1 MKLVDGS
8 KICLVILGLILL
20 CPNVGQAVEVPIF
33 YNHPTVYENVDGGHI
48 KIRQGSIERLNP
60 NGTRDTIVSGLDRPH
75 GIALDVRGNLY
86 YGDFMLGV
94 LAFELFKHS
103 PDGTITN
110 LGQVLDIPA
119 GNISIS
125 SWGGDLTV
133 NSSGDV
139 FFNHPTVYERIDGK
153 YITIRQGSIEKL
165 NPNGTIDTI
174 VSGLDRPSGIALDTM
189 GNLYFGD
196 VKFGPLNFE
205 LFKLS
210 TDGKVSSIGQVLVIP
225 EGPISIGIWGG
236 DLAIGPLGDIFYNHP
251 TVYERLDGGYVT
263 VRSGSIER
271 ITPDGTHIT
280 VVTGL
285 GHPLGIALDSIENIY
300 YGDYGNLRFELFKR
314 AFDGTI
320 TNLGQVLEI
329 PQGPISI
336 SMWGGDLAVPE
347 PSMLFFLALGSMVL
361 IKRRRA

>member
-1 MKLVDGS
+1 MKLVAGS
-8 KICLVILGLILL
+8 KICLAILGLILL

-48 KIRQGSIERLNP
+48 KIRQGSIERLNL
-60 NGTRDTIVSGLDRPH
+60 NGTRNTIVSGLDRPH
-75 GIALDVRGNLY
+75 GIALDDRGNLY
-86 YGDFMLGV
+86 YGDFKLDV
-94 LAFELFKHS
+94 LAFELSKRS
-103 PDGTITN
+103 PDGTVTN
-110 LGQVLDIPA
+110 LGQVLDIPP

-139 FFNHPTVYERIDGK
+139 FFNHPTVYERTDGK

-165 NPNGTIDTI
+165 NPNGTIETI
-174 VSGLDRPSGIALDTM
+174 VSGLDRPTGIALDVF
-189 GNLYFGD
+189 GNIYFGD
-196 VKFGPLNFE
+196 FKFDILNFE

-210 TDGKVSSIGQVLVIP
+210 NDGTISSLGNVLDIP
-225 EGPISIGIWGG
+225 SGPISISSWGG
-236 DLAIGPLGDIFYNHP
+236 DLAVGPSGDVFYNHP

-263 VRSGSIER
+263 VRTGSIER

-314 AFDGTI
+314 TFDGTI

-347 PSMLFFLALGSMVL
+347 PATLLLLGLGSMAL
-361 IKRRRA
+361 LRRRRA